1 MSSFNLTIN
10 DALNSDLFKS
20 AHVLAGE
27 KGLSK
32 NIKWTHII
40 ETDDFD
46 ALLNGGELVLTTG
59 TRLDLESS
67 FNTYERLI
75 NKNVAGICIEI
86 GPHFSI
92 LPTKIKQFA
101 DEHNFPIIVFEEVV
115 KFVEITQQLHTHIIN
130 QHHKMLYEIS
140 ELTQAFTELSLSPN
154 GILKIL
160 QKLHDQFQS
169 YALFITDEAKA
180 YYYPPEG
187 KAFNKLLASYVQNH
201 CTEKLFEKIITIDD
215 KKFALTPVNVVGQI
229 WGYLCLHVTE
239 ESPNEFLFTVL
250 DRAAISI
257 AQILLRNRTIEERKL
272 NVEDDLVQNLLLGKP
287 YNPDELKMIM
297 PSSKK
302 HLHFR
307 VFICQADTASSAINH
322 DEWDEIKV
330 HRSMTIRSLFER
342 YGFYPAVSVKKTE
355 IAVISF
361 FDTDKH
367 DKFAANQ
374 FTELIS
380 ECPQMLNI
388 QSHNTGIS
396 GSHRDISKFMRAYKE
411 ANEVLHL
418 SKYHDS
424 DIALYENIGIY
435 RLLFQLQDNQ
445 LFESYIDDYIG
456 PLFNHDK
463 EMNAELLTTLETY
476 LKFNESKK
484 ETAER
489 LFIVRQTLYHRLEKI
504 EELLGKDYLEP
515 TNRLAIETAIKAYH
529 LLKDS
534 KSRDLT
540 LF

>member
-1 MSSFNLTIN
+1 MMSSFHLTIN
-10 DALNSDLFKS
+10 SALNNELFKS
-20 AHVLAGE
+20 ARVLAGK
-27 KGLSK
+27 KGLK
-32 NIKWTHII
+32 KQIKWTHII
-40 ETDDFD
+40 ETKDFD
-46 ALLNGGELVLTTG
+46 SLLNGGELILTTG
-59 TRLDLESS
+59 NGLDLDSS
-67 FNTYERLI
+67 LDTYERLI
-75 NKNVAGICIEI
+75 SKNVAGICIEI
-86 GPHFSI
+86 GPYFTM
-92 LPTKIKQFA
+92 LPEKIKQLA

-130 QHHKMLYEIS
+130 QHHQMLYEIS
-140 ELTQAFTELSLSPN
+140 DLTKEFTELSLSPN
-154 GILKIL
+154 GTLKIL

-169 YALFITDEAKA
+169 YALFVTDEAKT

-187 KAFNKLLASYVQNH
+187 KGFNKLLASYVQNH
-201 CTEKLFEKIITIDD
+201 HTEKLFEKIITVDN

-239 ESPNEFLFTVL
+239 DSPNEFLFTVL

-287 YNPDELKMIM
+287 YNPDELKIIM

-307 VFICQADTASSAINH
+307 VFICQMDTASSASN

-330 HRSMTIRSLFER
+330 QQSMSIRSLFER

-361 FDTDKH
+361 FDADKH

-374 FTELIS
+374 FNALIS
-380 ECPQMLNI
+380 ECPKTLNFHPKNI
-388 QSHNTGIS
+388 GVS
-396 GSHRDISKFMRAYKE
+396 GSHQGTSFMRAYKE
-411 ANEVLHL
+411 ANEVFRLN
-418 SKYHDS
+418 KYHES

-435 RLLFQLQDNQ
+435 RLLFRLQDNQ
-445 LFESYIDDYIG
+445 LIESYIVDYIG
-456 PLFNHDK
+456 PLLKHDT
-463 EMNAELLTTLETY
+463 EMNAELLSTLETY
-476 LKFNESKK
+476 LKFSESKK

-489 LFIVRQTLYHRLEKI
+489 LFIVRQTLYHRLKKI
-504 EELLGKDYLEP
+504 EELLGDDYLEP

-529 LLKDS
+529 LIENT
-534 KSRDLT
+534 R
-540 LF
+540 